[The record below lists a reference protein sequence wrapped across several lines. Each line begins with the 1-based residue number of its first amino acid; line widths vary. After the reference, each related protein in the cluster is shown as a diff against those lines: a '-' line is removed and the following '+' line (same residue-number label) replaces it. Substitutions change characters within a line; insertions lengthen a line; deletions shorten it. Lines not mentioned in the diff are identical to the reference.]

1 MEFTVKVSMIEI
13 YMEKIQDLLDRSKTN
28 LKVAEDKVKGIF
40 IQDVT
45 EFNVI
50 DEAEVLNCMRIG
62 NSNRSIGCTD
72 MNA

>member
-1 MEFTVKVSMIEI
+1 M
-13 YMEKIQDLLDRSKTN
+13 
-28 LKVAEDKVKGIF
+28 KGIF